1 MVKRTAVVL
10 GILALVTMGAGMAS
24 AQGFSLG
31 GPGPAQ
37 SWVTGFP
44 GGNGC
49 GLPTYCPVPCPEY
62 PLSKTIVK
70 TWSCKIEGP
79 CPPPGP
85 PACGSNC
92 GERPGQLLGSLL
104 YLAGSVATPLD
115 WLFGGFDGVYGC
127 CPGLGGCSGPCGPCY
142 GPVPG
147 VIAAAMG
154 CLSPPPVMF
163 GCYW

>member
-10 GILALVTMGAGMAS
+10 GILALVSMGAGLTS
-24 AQGFSLG
+24 AQAFGFG
-31 GPGPAQ
+31 GAGAPQ
-37 SWVTGFP
+37 SWVSGFP
-44 GGNGC
+44 GGRGEC
-49 GLPTYCPVPCPEY
+49 LPVFCPVPCPEY

-85 PACGSNC
+85 PSMGCGG
-92 GERPGQLLGSLL
+92 GERNGQLLGSLL
-104 YLAGSVATPLD
+104 FLAGSVATPLD
-115 WLFGGFDGVYGC
+115 WLFGGTDGVYGC
-127 CPGLGGCSGPCGPCY
+127 CPELGGCSGPCGPCY
-142 GPVPG
+142 GPIPG
-147 VIAAAMG
+147 VIASAMG

>member
-10 GILALVTMGAGMAS
+10 GILALVTMGAAMTS
-24 AQGFSLG
+24 AQAFG
-31 GPGPAQ
+31 GGYAAQ
-37 SWVTGFP
+37 SWVNGFP
-44 GGNGC
+44 SGGNC
-49 GLPTYCPVPCPEY
+49 LPVYCPVPCPEY

-85 PACGSNC
+85 P
-92 GERPGQLLGSLL
+92 SLL
-104 YLAGSVATPLD
+104 FLAGSVATPLD
-115 WLFGGFDGVYGC
+115 WLFGGTDGVYGC
-127 CPGLGGCSGPCGPCY
+127 DSCPLGCSGPCGPCY

-147 VIAAAMG
+147 LIAGAMG

>member
-10 GILALVTMGAGMAS
+10 GILALVTMVGGMTS
-24 AQGFSLG
+24 AQAG
-31 GPGPAQ
+31 GCAQQ

-44 GGNGC
+44 C
-49 GLPTYCPVPCPEY
+49 GTNCLPTYCPVPCPEY

-85 PACGSNC
+85 PASCCGG

-127 CPGLGGCSGPCGPCY
+127 DACPMGCSGPCGPCY

-147 VIAAAMG
+147 AIAGVLG
-154 CLSPPPVMF
+154 CLSPPSVMF